1 MSDVPEMVEAVA
13 EACPNSPVAEVVEAA
28 VKTASDPSP
37 ANLMADIELALSLA
51 GQLKSLLSSSHP
63 SLLALVKLMF

>member
-13 EACPNSPVAEVVEAA
+13 EACPNSPVVEVVEAA

-51 GQLKSLLSSSHP
+51 GQLK
-63 SLLALVKLMF
+63 